1 MSNVIGEPLES
12 YVAEQI
18 NVRQNLHGSGVND
31 TTRTD
36 IQINLLNSN
45 TSWIKLGSGISVSK
59 ERLGDIGFSPSQQE
73 LFDGMELAKN
83 NILFGGTSTLGIN
96 NVETDKGIKSYNV
109 LKQRDGFLPRDPNS
123 SYTYDSS
130 FGFSPMAGIESVDI
144 KTLNRGSLKKSTV
157 KLKANDR
164 KQFDI
169 IDLLYLRLGY
179 TVLLEWGNTF
189 YSRNGTNKIIIRNTL
204 MEEMF
209 FDKVSNGSYLDL
221 LDNIEDKRNEYAGNY
236 DGLFGKVSN
245 FSWSFNTDGTYD
257 IELTIISLGDVI
269 ESLKTNISVDKST
282 FEFLSKTG
290 AFTPDSPDSE
300 TEQPQEPQITETN
313 KDTDIIS
320 AMLYTWKWLNQPAES
335 LPFGLTLPSTIKPKI
350 QIITPDKKDAPY
362 NVGNLLLNSQGGDG
376 DTITSTEYV
385 IKFTAEYWVRTGEV
399 SSNTSLAVIKKITE
413 VIDQGKIY
421 SQKEFEEEKYIEDL
435 QKFREEYIKKGDGVK
450 PTIIKYKIVN
460 KNNQEITNPL
470 KDAPY
475 GSAFVLN
482 TKEPNY
488 YLRFGYLLKYI
499 KDNILP
505 RIVIGDKHDDNP
517 PIFDIDTDSW
527 NNYMYSLPNQIS
539 VDPNVC
545 IVKNDNFNGGNGVI
559 RIFKGLNRFREADGK
574 VTKNQYS
581 ALPLNIYLNFNFI
594 TECLKK
600 DDRGDVNLYE
610 FISSICTGLNKAL
623 GGINNLEPIIDE
635 NSNTLKIIDTTPIPG
650 HSGGISPTPYLLQLY
665 GYDKI
670 TNGYISNFIRKVD
683 LKTTISPEF
692 ATMITVGA
700 TAGGYVKGTE
710 ATAFSKWN
718 TGLRDRYKE
727 NFTPGNL
734 TSVKKTNEEDEA
746 EVNYVN
752 EFLSSKAFVSRY
764 GFDHLPP
771 NQFSIVDDTVQK
783 NTSVVTEYY
792 KYLLSKNKAD
802 SGGTIGFIPFKLS
815 FTMDGISG
823 IKIYNKLEVNTEF
836 LPKAYGKN
844 NNLIV
849 TGVTH
854 RLSNNDWET
863 DIEATLMPKSS
874 NLSSINITANPI
886 QDSLDNVANQNPPP
900 TSSPAEDDKI
910 VKLMNILIN
919 QLKFTVIQAAAAA
932 GNIKA
937 ESGGFKEWNVQNGKE
952 GQYLDSGIGLMQ
964 WTDVLG
970 KRNGRYNFEKFVG
983 KWLTA
988 NFVLSPYV
996 KNNFL
1001 DTNPNKFNK
1010 GKSLEAALKSI
1021 PRLFDAEAAYV
1032 PVFIKNKKPNL
1043 IENFNATSNGTK
1055 NIKGNSYNMIQSKHF
1070 KYVENGKV
1078 KKDIGG
1084 FTELFLVDAETPK
1097 VVLDIYKNPNASKSE
1112 VQKYLKE
1119 VYHRVNLAQ
1128 YCLQVYNKS
1137 K

>member
-18 NVRQNLHGSGVND
+18 NVRQTLHGSGVD
-31 TTRTD
+31 DVARTD
-36 IQINLLNSN
+36 IQINILNSN
-45 TSWIKLGSGISVSK
+45 TSWIKLGSGVSISGS
-59 ERLGDIGFSPSQQE
+59 RLEDIGFSKSQQE
-73 LFDGMELAKN
+73 LYGGMGLAKN
-83 NILFGGTSTLGIN
+83 NILFGGTAALDIN
-96 NVETDKGIKSYNV
+96 KVETDKGEEKYDV
-109 LKQRDGFLPRDPNS
+109 LKQRSGFNPRDPNS
-123 SYTYDSS
+123 SYTYSE
-130 FGFSPMAGIESVDI
+130 FGFSPMAGIESADI
-144 KTLNRGSLKKSTV
+144 KTLGRGSLKKATV

-189 YSRNGTNKIIIRNTL
+189 YSRNGVNKIIIRNTL

-209 FDKVSNGSYLDL
+209 FDKTEKGSYLDL
-221 LDNIEDKRNEYAGNY
+221 LDNIENKRNKYAGNY

-269 ESLKTNISVDKST
+269 ESLKTNLSVDKGT
-282 FEFLSKTG
+282 FEFLSQTG
-290 AFTPDSPDSE
+290 AFTPDTPDQE
-300 TEQPQEPQITETN
+300 TEQPPEPQIIEN
-313 KDTDIIS
+313 SKDADIIS

-335 LPFGLTLPSTIKPKI
+335 LPFGLSLPSPNPKV
-350 QIITPDKKDAPY
+350 QIITPDRKDEPY
-362 NVGNLLLNSQGGDG
+362 NVGNILFNSQKGGDG

-385 IKFTAEYWVRTGEV
+385 IEFKAEYWIRTGKV
-399 SSNTSLAVIKKITE
+399 SSTTALPEIKKITE
-413 VIDQGKIY
+413 IIDPGKIY
-421 SQKEFEEEKYIEDL
+421 SQKEFEEEKYVEDIK
-435 QKFREEYIKKGDGVK
+435 KFREEYIKKGLAEK
-450 PTIIKYKIVN
+450 PTLIKYKIVN
-460 KNNQEITNPL
+460 QTNQEITNPL

-517 PIFDIDTDSW
+517 SIFDIDYYAWD
-527 NNYMYSLPNQIS
+527 NYMYSIPNQIS
-539 VDPNVC
+539 VDPKVC
-545 IVKNDNFNGGNGVI
+545 IVKNDNFESGNGII
-559 RIFKGLNRFREADGK
+559 RVFKGLNRFREADGGADE
-574 VTKNQYS
+574 NQFS

-594 TECLKK
+594 IECLKK

-650 HSGGISPTPYLLQLY
+650 RSGGTPPTPYLLQLY
-665 GYDKI
+665 GYDK
-670 TNGYISNFIRKVD
+670 TNNGYISNFIRKVD
-683 LKTTISPEF
+683 LKTVIDPGF

-718 TGLRDRYKE
+718 TGLIDRYKE
-727 NFTPGNL
+727 NFEPGNL
-734 TSVKKTNEEDEA
+734 ASVKKTGEIDEA

-752 EFLSSKAFVSRY
+752 EFLSSKVFVSRY

-771 NQFSIVDDTVQK
+771 NPFTIVDDLIQR
-783 NTSVVTEYY
+783 NTSIVTEYY

-802 SGGTIGFIPFKLS
+802 SGGTIGFIPFKIS
-815 FTMDGISG
+815 FTMDGLSG

-863 DIEATLMPKSS
+863 DIEATLIPKSTK
-874 NLSSINITANPI
+874 LSGIKTSYNPI
-886 QDSLDNVANQNPPP
+886 QDSIDNVISNEGNEPKVFTSGTGIYPLKNLIAKYESFNGDYNVYNFGKNGAKGIR
-900 TSSPAEDDKI
+900 TSSEGLNSKNYYTPKAVNI
-910 VKLMNILIN
+910 SKL
-919 QLKFTVIQAAAAA
+919 TVQETLDYKGQGVDGTYIFAA
-932 GNIKA
+932 GKYQMIPVTRREIAK
-937 ESGGFKEWNVQNGKE
+937 K
-952 GQYLDSGIGLMQ
+952 LGL
-964 WTDVLG
+964 L
-970 KRNGRYNFEKFVG
+970 
-983 KWLTA
+983 
-988 NFVLSPYV
+988 
-996 KNNFL
+996 
-1001 DTNPNKFNK
+1001 
-1010 GKSLEAALKSI
+1010 
-1021 PRLFDAEAAYV
+1021 
-1032 PVFIKNKKPNL
+1032 NKKFDSTIQEQLGDYLLLERKSNL
-1043 IENFNATSNGTK
+1043 G
-1055 NIKGNSYNMIQSKHF
+1055 
-1070 KYVENGKV
+1070 
-1078 KKDIGG
+1078 
-1084 FTELFLVDAETPK
+1084 
-1097 VVLDIYKNPNASKSE
+1097 
-1112 VQKYLKE
+1112 KYLKGKNKGTAKE
-1119 VYHRVNLAQ
+1119 LALAVQ
-1128 YCLQVYNKS
+1128 DIGKVFASFPVIWAKDGTQVGSVINGSGRIAYYGGEGINPSKS
-1137 K
+1137 KITIADVVQAIIKSRIQYSNFLYRPEYIPSYYKD